1 MKVKRKSSE
10 DAETNSFQ
18 YIPPSVAKADKL
30 KELDSVPEGRIE
42 PGTYEP
48 PPDFDNISEEQKTH
62 KPFDLQFARESWGQ
76 IKEDPYG
83 PSQSMVW
90 EQIKTNP
97 LVPIGFSG
105 MVFSFVYG
113 MYQNNLGNAEMANKM
128 MRYRVYASA
137 FTMAALFGGTYYQFL
152 KFKWKKAEFERI
164 YEKNLELNQQNHIN
178 NS

>member
-97 LVPIGFSG
+97 LVPIGIF
-105 MVFSFVYG
+105 
-113 MYQNNLGNAEMANKM
+113 
-128 MRYRVYASA
+128 
-137 FTMAALFGGTYYQFL
+137 
-152 KFKWKKAEFERI
+152 
-164 YEKNLELNQQNHIN
+164 
-178 NS
+178 